1 MCELAVPA
9 GLAKF
14 CLDFVIAIIELFNC
28 FDLRAACELATVV
41 EGVEQGFHLLIV
53 EFDCGVVGD
62 GHVVSP

>member
-1 MCELAVPA
+1 
-9 GLAKF
+9 
-14 CLDFVIAIIELFNC
+14 
-28 FDLRAACELATVV
+28 V